1 LLAVSLLE
9 SAAGEALRGE
19 GAAGSQATEVAQER
33 VRGLVV
39 DTSAVSPPLRVRHG
53 SLEPEKIREIVSG
66 HSGALQSC
74 YAEAALSNPTLD
86 GTCRLRIVVDRDGSV
101 GLASMQGSTLHTL
114 SMERCLLQEARTWR
128 FPAPADGRAVAI
140 EYPLAFRREEP
151 GGTSAAP
158 DAGSP
163 AVGR

>member
-1 LLAVSLLE
+1 MGLVTLLAVWLLG
-9 SAAGEALRGE
+9 SGQPDGHAQGE
-19 GAAGSQATEVAQER
+19 AGSQRSEVQS
-33 VRGLVV
+33 VVV

-66 HSGALQSC
+66 HSGALRSC
-74 YAEAALSNPTLD
+74 YAEAAQSNPTLV

-114 SMERCLLQEARTWR
+114 SMERCLLQEVRTWR

-140 EYPLAFRREEP
+140 EYPLEFRKGEP
-151 GGTSAAP
+151 GGAAAPP
-158 DAGSP
+158 DAGTTNP
-163 AVGR
+163 RH